1 MLIHNLC
8 DADSGSGAEYIALD
22 SVAQTAVGVDRC
34 ARVENAMQ
42 TRRMILASGAGAA
55 AVALGGL
62 VFRAWDRG
70 VWSGGDGPAYAPWKD
85 WQGTVADGLK
95 RPLRAAI
102 LAANPHDTQPWLFQI
117 GDSAITLFA
126 DRARNLGTFDP
137 FRREMHLGLGAAVE
151 NLVLAARAFGFAAKV
166 APTAGTLSLSPDDTP
181 AAAAHIALTPTP
193 AARDALFQAIPRR
206 HTNRGPYRADQ
217 TIVAGILR
225 RLADLATDDA
235 VRIVFIEDKKARGE
249 LGALIVEATVRIIGD
264 PQMSADS
271 ARWFRT
277 GRREIAAHRDGVTV
291 DTAGL
296 SPMMTAASK
305 LLPDLDA
312 ASADRY
318 WLSSTR
324 ETQVSTAPVFGML
337 LVRDRLDAPSALQ
350 AGQAWQRLH
359 LAATAEGLAAQPLNQ
374 PVECIDRDA
383 MLGRADTFGSAI
395 AKFGGAPGWEPTFVF
410 RLGVA
415 EHAAKRSP
423 RRPVEELFRTTLS
436 SGHSEPA

>member
-1 MLIHNLC
+1 
-8 DADSGSGAEYIALD
+8 
-22 SVAQTAVGVDRC
+22 
-34 ARVENAMQ
+34 MQ
-42 TRRMILASGAGAA
+42 TRRTLLAGGAGAA
-55 AVALGGL
+55 ALALGGL
-62 VFRAWDRG
+62 GFRAWDRG
-70 VWSGGDGPAYAPWKD
+70 VWSGGDGPAYASWTD
-85 WQGTVADGLK
+85 WQGNIADGLK
-95 RPLRAAI
+95 RPVRAAI
-102 LAANPHDTQPWLFQI
+102 LASNPHDTQPWLFQI
-117 GDSAITLFA
+117 GDNAITLFA
-126 DRARNLGTFDP
+126 DRARNLGAFDP

-181 AAAAHIALTPTP
+181 ASAAHVALTRTP
-193 AARDALFQAIPRR
+193 AAHDALFEAIPRR
-206 HTNRGPYRADQ
+206 HTNRGPYRAEQ
-217 TIVAGILR
+217 TIAAEILR
-225 RLADLATDDA
+225 RFADLATDDT
-235 VRIVFIEDKKARGE
+235 VRIVFVEDKNARSE
-249 LGALIVEATVRIIGD
+249 LGALIVEATARIIGD

-296 SPMMTAASK
+296 PPFMTAASK

-318 WLSSTR
+318 WLSITR
-324 ETQVSTAPVFGML
+324 ETHVATAPVLGML

-350 AGQAWQRLH
+350 AGRAWQRLH

-415 EHAAKRSP
+415 ERAAKPSP
-423 RRPVEELFRTTLS
+423 RRPIEELFRT
-436 SGHSEPA
+436 

>member
-1 MLIHNLC
+1 
-8 DADSGSGAEYIALD
+8 
-22 SVAQTAVGVDRC
+22 
-34 ARVENAMQ
+34 MQ
-42 TRRMILASGAGAA
+42 TRRRLLASGAGVAA
-55 AVALGGL
+55 LALGGL
-62 VFRAWDRG
+62 GFRAWDRG

-85 WQGTVADGLK
+85 WQGNILDGLK

-102 LAANPHDTQPWLFQI
+102 LASNPHDTQPWLFQI
-117 GDSAITLFA
+117 GDNAITLFA
-126 DRARNLGTFDP
+126 DRARNLGAFDP

-181 AAAAHIALTPTP
+181 ASAAHIALTSTQ
-193 AARDALFQAIPRR
+193 AAHDALFEAIPRR

-217 TIVAGILR
+217 TIPAEILR
-225 RLADLATDDA
+225 RFADLATDDT
-235 VRIVFIEDKKARGE
+235 VRIVFVQDKNARSE

-277 GRREIAAHRDGVTV
+277 GRRDIAANRDGITV

-296 SPMMTAASK
+296 SPIVIAASK
-305 LLPDLDA
+305 ILPDLDA
-312 ASADRY
+312 VSADRY
-318 WLSSTR
+318 WLSMTR
-324 ETQVSTAPVFGML
+324 ETHVPTAPVLGML

-350 AGQAWQRLH
+350 AGRAWQRLH

-383 MLGRADTFGSAI
+383 MLGRADSFGSAL
-395 AKFGGAPGWEPTFVF
+395 AKFGDAPGWEPTFVF

-415 EHAAKRSP
+415 ERAAKPSP
-423 RRPVEELFRTTLS
+423 RRPIEELLRT
-436 SGHSEPA
+436 

>member
-1 MLIHNLC
+1 
-8 DADSGSGAEYIALD
+8 
-22 SVAQTAVGVDRC
+22 
-34 ARVENAMQ
+34 MQ
-42 TRRMILASGAGAA
+42 TRRRLLASGAGVAA
-55 AVALGGL
+55 LALGGL
-62 VFRAWDRG
+62 GFRAWDRG

-85 WQGTVADGLK
+85 WQGNIADGPK

-102 LAANPHDTQPWLFQI
+102 LASNPHDTQPWLFQI

-126 DRARNLGTFDP
+126 DRARNLGAFDP

-151 NLVLAARAFGFAAKV
+151 NLVLAARAFGFAAKIT
-166 APTAGTLSLSPDDTP
+166 PTAGTLSLSPDDKP
-181 AAAAHIALTPTP
+181 ASAAHVALTRSQ
-193 AARDALFQAIPRR
+193 AAHDALFEAIPRR
-206 HTNRGPYRADQ
+206 HTNRGRYRVDQ
-217 TIVAGILR
+217 TIPAETLHRFAG
-225 RLADLATDDA
+225 LATDDT
-235 VRIVFIEDKKARGE
+235 VRTVFVKDRNARGE

-277 GRREIAAHRDGVTV
+277 GRRDIVAHRDGVTV

-296 SPMMTAASK
+296 SPFVTAASK

-312 ASADRY
+312 VSADRY
-318 WLSSTR
+318 WLSMTR
-324 ETQVSTAPVFGML
+324 ETHVSTAPVLGML

-350 AGQAWQRLH
+350 AGRAWQRLH

-383 MLGRADTFGSAI
+383 MLGRADSFGSAL
-395 AKFGGAPGWEPTFVF
+395 AKFGDAPGWEPTFVF

-415 EHAAKRSP
+415 ERAAKPSP
-423 RRPVEELFRTTLS
+423 RRPIEELLRT
-436 SGHSEPA
+436 